1 MTSWE
6 CYENKWFYM
15 KYITGAR
22 RQDPH
27 MVPHVVV
34 PPTNL
39 FSFIYHDMGYHMG
52 VLSTGTCEIYRE
64 DGGNGIT
71 FVHMLYTVFQ
81 YKRKSYDDMTGP
93 QYISLASHVASVLNI
108 CVLARRKWV
117 KQKQGYL
124 VRICQQVFS
133 PLF

>member
-1 MTSWE
+1 
-6 CYENKWFYM
+6 
-15 KYITGAR
+15 
-22 RQDPH
+22 
-27 MVPHVVV
+27 MV
-34 PPTNL
+34 L
-39 FSFIYHDMGYHMG
+39 Y
-52 VLSTGTCEIYRE
+52 EIYRE

-71 FVHMLYTVFQ
+71 FVHMLHTVFQ

-108 CVLARRKWV
+108 CVLERRKWV

-133 PLF
+133 PPFFILEYKESDNAAQILP